1 MSLTAAMI
9 LIALINGAM
18 LGWHLD
24 SSSPFGAIEHRRWTW
39 ILTIGILVP
48 ILVLVINAPW

>member
-1 MSLTAAMI
+1 MSLTVAMI

-24 SSSPFGAIEHRRWTW
+24 SSPFGAFEHRRWTW
-39 ILTIGILVP
+39 ILTISTLVP
-48 ILVLVINAPW
+48 ILVLVINAP